1 MTKKDYVLI
10 AKALQLRT
18 VYDAEDMTY
27 AEGWHAGVSSCID
40 ALADVLQR
48 DNPKFDRAR
57 FLAACGVQS

>member
-10 AKALQLRT
+10 ARAFVLAAEANDSTGYRLAR
-18 VYDAEDMTY
+18 YDVARILCE
-27 AEGWHAGVSSCID
+27 S
-40 ALADVLQR
+40 LAM